1 MSLTFTIQQLSN
13 NFDLDVSVELSSAGI
28 IGLFGSSG
36 SGKTTLL
43 RAIAG
48 LNKQATG
55 SICFNKFNWLLDK
68 EKTTKNQPTIGMIF
82 QDSRLFEHLTV
93 EKNLSIVDKLQSAA
107 VLSQLIN
114 DLAIIPLLNKFA
126 HQLSAGQKQRVAI
139 IRSLIAAPQL
149 LLLDEPLSALDNNA
163 KTSVM
168 KVLKRYSQQHNLP
181 MIYVS
186 HHIDEIDY
194 LCDELILINQ
204 GQLIDSGHCQ
214 TLLNKHH
221 LLSHQSDVITIDDD
235 KKQITLQLSDEAYA
249 QLSQRKNIKLS
260 N

>member
-1 MSLTFTIQQLSN
+1 MSLTFTIQQSSN
-13 NFDLDVSVELSSAGI
+13 HFDLDISVDLSCDGI
-28 IGLFGSSG
+28 IGLFGASG

-55 SICFNKFNWLLDK
+55 SLTFNEFNWLLNK
-68 EKTTKNQPTIGMIF
+68 EKTKLNQPLIGMVF

-93 EKNLSIVDKLQSAA
+93 TKNFDIVNKLQSTD

-114 DLAIIPLLNKFA
+114 DLEITPLLNKFA

-149 LLLDEPLSALDNNA
+149 LLLDEPLSALDSDAKNA
-163 KTSVM
+163 VM
-168 KVLKRYSQQHNLP
+168 TALKNYSQQHNLP

-186 HHIDEIDY
+186 HHIEEINY
-194 LCDELILINQ
+194 LCDELILIEQ
-204 GQLIDSGHCQ
+204 GKLIDSGKCQ
-214 TLLNKHH
+214 NLLKNNH
-221 LLSHQSDVITIDDD
+221 LLPHQSDVITIDDD

-249 QLSQRKNIKLS
+249 ALSQRKKIKLS
-260 N
+260 D